1 MYDRIKD
8 NNEIRKRIK
17 NCVMSSWDDSV
28 FVKVRM
34 IIYTIDHPPLLW
46 VRKKTNEHKS
56 KFDQENDKSK
66 KKKQHARGEYEDK
79 LPI

>member
-1 MYDRIKD
+1 
-8 NNEIRKRIK
+8 
-17 NCVMSSWDDSV
+17 MSSWDDSV
-28 FVKVRM
+28 FVKVKM

-66 KKKQHARGEYEDK
+66 KKTAC
-79 LPI
+79 